1 MNYQVKAI
9 LTKRLK
15 KDLIINL
22 VFLMEQN
29 IFLQEYLK
37 IIQYL
42 YLLKNTLNILVALL
56 GLICGN
62 LRENGMLGENIENVI
77 KSDSNFA
84 PTFVDHYLLP
94 GVNFNGD
101 CQVNNISVPKK
112 VINIYISYKLNPQL

>member
-42 YLLKNTLNILVALL
+42 YLLKDTLNILVALL

-62 LRENGMLGENIENVI
+62 LRENGMLGENIENII

>member
-9 LTKRLK
+9 LTKILK

-62 LRENGMLGENIENVI
+62 LRENGMLGENIENII

>member
-62 LRENGMLGENIENVI
+62 LRENGILGENIENII
-77 KSDSNFA
+77 KSDSNLA

>member
-56 GLICGN
+56 GLICEN
-62 LRENGMLGENIENVI
+62 LRENGMLGENIENII

>member
-62 LRENGMLGENIENVI
+62 LRENGMLGENIENII

>member
-37 IIQYL
+37 IIKYL

-62 LRENGMLGENIENVI
+62 LRENGMLGENIENII

-101 CQVNNISVPKK
+101 C
-112 VINIYISYKLNPQL
+112 

>member
-62 LRENGMLGENIENVI
+62 LRENGMLGENIENI
-77 KSDSNFA
+77 TKSDSNFA

>member
-1 MNYQVKAI
+1 MNYQVKTI

-42 YLLKNTLNILVALL
+42 YLLKDTLNILVALL

-62 LRENGMLGENIENVI
+62 LRENGMLGENIENII

>member
-37 IIQYL
+37 II
-42 YLLKNTLNILVALL
+42 
-56 GLICGN
+56 
-62 LRENGMLGENIENVI
+62 
-77 KSDSNFA
+77 
-84 PTFVDHYLLP
+84 
-94 GVNFNGD
+94 
-101 CQVNNISVPKK
+101 
-112 VINIYISYKLNPQL
+112 

>member
-42 YLLKNTLNILVALL
+42 YLLKITLNILVALL

-62 LRENGMLGENIENVI
+62 LRENGMLGENIENII

>member
-62 LRENGMLGENIENVI
+62 LRENGMLGENIENII

-84 PTFVDHYLLP
+84 PPFVDHYLLP